1 MEFWGGHLCK
11 RFIDSDSFLYFPHEK
26 QLKQFMVYNSD
37 EQRPEELKAEYPG
50 LTAEEVEEVAKLQT
64 V

>member
-1 MEFWGGHLCK
+1 
-11 RFIDSDSFLYFPHEK
+11 
-26 QLKQFMVYNSD
+26 MVYNSN
-37 EQRPEELKAEYPG
+37 EQRSEELKAKYPG

>member
-1 MEFWGGHLCK
+1 M
-11 RFIDSDSFLYFPHEK
+11 
-26 QLKQFMVYNSD
+26 KQFMVYNSD
-37 EQRPEELKAEYPG
+37 EQRTEELKAEYPG